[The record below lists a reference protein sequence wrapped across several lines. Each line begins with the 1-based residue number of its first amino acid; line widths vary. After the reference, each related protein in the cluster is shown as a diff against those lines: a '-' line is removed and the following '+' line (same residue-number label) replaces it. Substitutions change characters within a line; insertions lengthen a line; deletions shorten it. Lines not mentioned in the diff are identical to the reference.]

1 MGARSA
7 SAALARGVVSAATSL
22 GAPRETLLAALGHR
36 WEDLAAYELRIAT
49 RETEAL
55 WHAIEQW
62 ANDPLI
68 AARVARVV
76 AASSGAALFQ
86 YTVRAAPTIELAW
99 ARLTPLLA
107 LFFGQD
113 FEPITREVAT
123 GWELGYRLPLVPEP
137 PVPRSEEAIVI
148 GFVEQCRAA
157 APGFAPL
164 ALCFQHAA
172 NAPLAA
178 WRAAVGAPVEFDA
191 SFYGVRITERGYR
204 ATIATHDPTLASL
217 IATLAKPLVAAPAHA
232 PSYSDAVARVIRD
245 RVERGQP
252 VSVDRIATDLHVS
265 RRTLQRQLQAAHTS
279 VRAELERVRHDAALA
294 LLRDDRL
301 SIAEISARLG
311 FADPSQFTRAMRRW
325 SGAAPSQLRSRGG
338 P

>member
-22 GAPRETLLAALGHR
+22 GAPREALLAALGHR
-36 WEDLAAYELRIAT
+36 WEDLASYDLRIAT

-76 AASSGAALFQ
+76 ASSSGAALFQ

-113 FEPITREVAT
+113 FEPITREVAA

-204 ATIATHDPTLASL
+204 ATIATHDPTLATL

-232 PSYSDAVARVIRD
+232 PTYSDAVARVIRD

-325 SGAAPSQLRSRGG
+325 SGAAPSQLRSRGA

>member
-1 MGARSA
+1 MGVRSA
-7 SAALARGVVSAATSL
+7 SAALARGVVSAAISL
-22 GAPRETLLAALGHR
+22 GAPREMLLAALGHR
-36 WEDLAAYELRIAT
+36 WEDLSAYDLRIAT
-49 RETEAL
+49 RDTAAL

-68 AARVARVV
+68 AVRVARAI

-99 ARLTPLLA
+99 ERLTPLLA

-113 FEPITREVAT
+113 FEPITREV
-123 GWELGYRLPLVPEP
+123 GGCWELGYRLPLAPEP

-178 WRAAVGAPVEFDA
+178 WRAAVGGPVEFDA

-204 ATIATHDPTLASL
+204 APIATHDPTLASL
-217 IATLAKPLVAAPAHA
+217 IAALSKPLVATPVQA

-252 VSVDRIATDLHVS
+252 VTVDRIANDLHVS

-325 SGAAPSQLRSRGG
+325 SGAAPSQLRSRGAS
-338 P
+338 